1 MSVVNMGDVA
11 AAEWWAA
18 LERLVGALEPDCAGA
33 PPPAEKLNEA
43 LDELRRHGRRGRP
56 QKNLWRSTHA
66 QTGHPTVMSGT
77 ISSMSYVYDGREAIG
92 FVLARGRAG
101 YEALDREQRSLGL
114 FKTAAAAA
122 NVVFNAAASER
133 P

>member
-56 QKNLWRSTHA
+56 QKISGGARTHK
-66 QTGHPTVMSGT
+66 P
-77 ISSMSYVYDGREAIG
+77 AIP
-92 FVLARGRAG
+92 
-101 YEALDREQRSLGL
+101 QS
-114 FKTAAAAA
+114 
-122 NVVFNAAASER
+122 
-133 P
+133 

>member
-1 MSVVNMGDVA
+1 METTYPTQRS
-11 AAEWWAA
+11 
-18 LERLVGALEPDCAGA
+18 
-33 PPPAEKLNEA
+33 
-43 LDELRRHGRRGRP
+43 RRNSLTPRPVSASATRGGR
-56 QKNLWRSTHA
+56 S
-66 QTGHPTVMSGT
+66 
-77 ISSMSYVYDGREAIG
+77 SSMSYVTDGREAIG

-101 YEALDREQRSLGL
+101 YEALGREQHSLGL